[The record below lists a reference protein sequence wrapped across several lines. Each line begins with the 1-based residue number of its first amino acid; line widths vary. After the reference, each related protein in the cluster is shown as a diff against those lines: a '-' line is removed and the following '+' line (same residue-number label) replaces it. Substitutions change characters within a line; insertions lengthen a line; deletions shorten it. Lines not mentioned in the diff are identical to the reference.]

1 MSKPT
6 EEQRLS
12 AEAYYQ
18 GLLLIK
24 ARTHNKQARN
34 YCRYVLV
41 EDRAGNRRPG
51 AQAVWKAFRAGGLT
65 LEEVAMEL
73 GEVGGAR

>member
-12 AEAYYQ
+12 AEAYYR

-24 ARTHNKQARN
+24 ARTHNKRARN
-34 YCRYVLV
+34 YGRYVLV

-51 AQAVWKAFRAGGLT
+51 AQAVWKGFQEGGMT
-65 LEEVAMEL
+65 LQEVAQEL
-73 GEVGGAR
+73 GAR

>member
-34 YCRYVLV
+34 YGRYVLV

-51 AQAVWKAFRAGGLT
+51 AQAVLRAFRAGGLT
-65 LEEVAMEL
+65 LKQVAVALE
-73 GEVGGAR
+73 GVR